1 MRYGLIGAGNIATA
15 FARGLGEPVGII
27 DGGSGRA
34 EQLAEEVGGAACA
47 DLEELAASS
56 GFLVLA
62 HKPGQLEQIAGPLRE
77 DDTPVLS
84 LLGPTTLAEL
94 RAAYPQRPVF
104 RALPNLA
111 IGRGEGVTA
120 LAPTEGE
127 PAELAEEVRSLF
139 GSMGWVC
146 EVSES
151 MITLVNTISGVGP
164 AYAALFVEAQVDA
177 AIRQGIP
184 APLANELAI
193 RTMRG
198 AAGLLAAEDDTLG
211 LRRSVA
217 SPGGSTVLGLAALER
232 GGLRAAFHDAS
243 DAVLGT

>member
-1 MRYGLIGAGNIATA
+1 
-15 FARGLGEPVGII
+15 
-27 DGGSGRA
+27 
-34 EQLAEEVGGAACA
+34 
-47 DLEELAASS
+47 
-56 GFLVLA
+56 
-62 HKPGQLEQIAGPLRE
+62 
-77 DDTPVLS
+77 
-84 LLGPTTLAEL
+84 
-94 RAAYPQRPVF
+94 
-104 RALPNLA
+104 
-111 IGRGEGVTA
+111 VTA